1 MTKIPGGTMTIAE
14 AAAAGPNYIFPM
26 MGGAYFSVSNFQLI
40 YLLYRPLYFPGVGTT
55 PNINAGLSVAQL
67 PVYTNGGKTVTIKMK
82 GYKWSN
88 GETVNAQDVV
98 FWMNLLKA
106 NATSWA
112 AYAPGPTQFPG
123 NVVNVVAN
131 NSSDTVTFTLNAA
144 YSQLWFTNNELSQ
157 VSPLPIAWDISKL
170 GGSAGSGGCSHAAYT
185 SVKTALQT
193 IKGTPTLVQ
202 TSAAAKDCAAVY
214 AYLTG
219 KTNAGDLGTY
229 ATNPLWQIVDG
240 PFKLSTYDATD
251 NGATVVPNKAYSG
264 PLKPSIDKLVMAP
277 FTTDTAEF
285 NVLAAG
291 GGKIN
296 IGYVPPQNL
305 PKYSGKPWCGA
316 AGPCA
321 GANNAQ
327 LAPNYNLA
335 PVLGWSV
342 NYFAMNYTNPTSGPI
357 FKQLYIR
364 QALQSLMN
372 QTLWIQLYQSGY
384 GSPTYGPVPV
394 NPPTKDS
401 TSAEAS
407 NPYPYSPSHAKSLLS
422 SHGWTV
428 VPDGVTTCAK
438 PGTAANECGAGIPK
452 GAALNFQYLYYNG
465 AVSFDNQIKELAT
478 TWAQAGVKL
487 TLEGKAFGDV
497 ISTAATPCTAGTKC
511 PWDIAN
517 WGGGWIYAPDYY
529 PTGEEIFATGAASNF
544 GQYSDKTNDANI
556 LATNKSS
563 SLQALYTYENYLSK
577 QVPDI
582 WQPDAPGAL
591 TEIGKNVCG
600 VTPQNILLNW
610 VAEDWYFCKST

>member
-1 MTKIPGGTMTIAE
+1 MVKINGGTMTIAE

-55 PNINAGLSVAQL
+55 PDINTGLSVAQL

-88 GETVNAQDVV
+88 GETVSAQDVV

-131 NSSDTVTFTLNAA
+131 NPTTVTFTLNAA

-170 GGSAGSGGCSHAAYT
+170 GGSPGSGGCSHAAYT
-185 SVKTALQT
+185 AVKTALQT

-240 PFKLSTYDATD
+240 PFKLSAYDATD

-384 GSPTYGPVPV
+384 GAPTYGPVPV
-394 NPPTKDS
+394 YPPTKDA
-401 TSAEAS
+401 TSQESS
-407 NPYPYSPSHAKSLLS
+407 NPYPYSPSHAKALLS

-428 VPDGVTTCAK
+428 VPDGTTTCAK

-563 SLQALYTYENYLSK
+563 SLQALYTYENYLAK
-577 QVPDI
+577 QLPDI
-582 WQPDAPGAL
+582 WQPDPPGAI

-610 VAEDWYFCKST
+610 VAESWYFCKSS